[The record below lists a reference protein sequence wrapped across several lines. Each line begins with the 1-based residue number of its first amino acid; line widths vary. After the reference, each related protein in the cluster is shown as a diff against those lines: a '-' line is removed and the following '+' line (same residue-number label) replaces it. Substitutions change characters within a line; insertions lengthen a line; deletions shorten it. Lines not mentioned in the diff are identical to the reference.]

1 LLVGWGAPAIAAKR
15 VTADQLEQVVSA
27 AGRSTDAKVA
37 GQIFELQLTE
47 RLSPARLARDEAELP
62 GPASRQ
68 ALEAVA
74 DASAFLDLPAADLP
88 AAPAPDLD
96 AQDAMWE
103 MALEFASK
111 AIPRLPNFFATRE
124 TVRFEDTPPESQRNT
139 TDTIKFQ
146 PLNPVGS
153 EIATVLY
160 REGHEFVEAGVK
172 VHKSFDPSDF
182 ALSTSGEFGPI
193 LATVLADSAQ
203 NGVLWSHWEQNA
215 AGPMAVFH
223 YTVAKES
230 SHYTVTI
237 PGPERDLQFLSAYHG
252 EIGINPADGAILRL
266 TMMADLKPDDPVTG
280 AGLLVEYGPVG
291 IAGSSYICPVKSVA
305 LSLVPKVQVGSS
317 TTSGQHS
324 SRGPLQTRV
333 NDVVFRDYHL
343 FRAEVR
349 IVNDD
354 AAEPIRNR
362 PGGISA
368 PAPSTAPNR

>member
-1 LLVGWGAPAIAAKR
+1 MRKLALLILLVGWGAPAIKAKR

-27 AGRSTDAKVA
+27 AGRSTDAKAA

-47 RLSPARLARDEAELP
+47 RLSSARLARDEAELP

-160 REGHEFVEAGVK
+160 R
-172 VHKSFDPSDF
+172 
-182 ALSTSGEFGPI
+182 
-193 LATVLADSAQ
+193 
-203 NGVLWSHWEQNA
+203 
-215 AGPMAVFH
+215 
-223 YTVAKES
+223 
-230 SHYTVTI
+230 
-237 PGPERDLQFLSAYHG
+237 
-252 EIGINPADGAILRL
+252 
-266 TMMADLKPDDPVTG
+266 
-280 AGLLVEYGPVG
+280 
-291 IAGSSYICPVKSVA
+291 
-305 LSLVPKVQVGSS
+305 
-317 TTSGQHS
+317 
-324 SRGPLQTRV
+324 
-333 NDVVFRDYHL
+333 
-343 FRAEVR
+343 
-349 IVNDD
+349 
-354 AAEPIRNR
+354 
-362 PGGISA
+362 
-368 PAPSTAPNR
+368 